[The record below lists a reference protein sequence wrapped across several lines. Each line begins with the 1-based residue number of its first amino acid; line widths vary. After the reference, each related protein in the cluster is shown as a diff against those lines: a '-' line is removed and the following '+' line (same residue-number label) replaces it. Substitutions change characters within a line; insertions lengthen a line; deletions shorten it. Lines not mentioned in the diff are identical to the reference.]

1 MAGSSIFSHPI
12 KRILVAH
19 LKIINIKVMDMLVT
33 LIET

>member
-1 MAGSSIFSHPI
+1 MAGSSIFFHSV